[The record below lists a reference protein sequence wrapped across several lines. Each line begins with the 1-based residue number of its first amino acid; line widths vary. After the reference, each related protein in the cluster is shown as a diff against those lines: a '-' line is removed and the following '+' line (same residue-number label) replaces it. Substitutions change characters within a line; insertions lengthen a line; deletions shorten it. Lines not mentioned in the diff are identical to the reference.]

1 MDELDTQLAA
11 ELSAQEK
18 ATEPVIEPVAEV
30 EPQAPVEEP
39 KAEEPKFD
47 YVKELGKVRREAA
60 AARIEA
66 RTEREA
72 RQNLERQYGQPQAGY
87 PQEQQGQPQG
97 PQTYYDP
104 RVDDMILANKMTE
117 IKADPNFSELFN
129 EVDDEG
135 RTFEEK
141 LLEKAVDSQWPIAE
155 LDALALK
162 MNKLKLFSK
171 IKQKGIDEA
180 YKSMSSKAQAV
191 PERNVSS
198 GAKVEEGEVKTIDDA
213 VDKALKSHGVT
224 DITQLR

>member
-11 ELSAQEK
+11 ELSAKEAEETPKEQV
-18 ATEPVIEPVAEV
+18 EPVEPVKEV
-30 EPQAPVEEP
+30 TEEP
-39 KAEEPKFD
+39 KVEEPKFD

-155 LDALALK
+155 LDALVFK
-162 MNKLKLFSK
+162 MEKEKLLGR

-180 YKSMSSKAQAV
+180 YKSMSSKAQAA

-198 GAKVEEGEVKTIDDA
+198 GAKVEDGEVKTIEDA
-213 VDKALKSHGVT
+213 FDKALKEHGVT
-224 DITQLR
+224 DITKLR